1 MPPKKA
7 AVVEPEDYSDESE
20 YSEEQEPE
28 QEQEPEPVKPIKKRA
43 PAKPKAPA
51 MAKKAPVKRRTKA
64 QIAADTAANVLGP
77 NSELSVNPVA
87 SQIAEANAQPDPVD
101 DPTEELSLADLQK
114 LIAAQVSTNSAS
126 QLAAQSN
133 TSQSSEQT
141 APDQAA
147 APAKKPRGRPRKN
160 PTAAQQLES
169 LNSNKEIIDSVKLL
183 SKLVL
188 ESGQQYKTIN
198 ERLDSLTKSEDQ
210 AMKKQ
215 MADDIAKTRMFF
227 QNLHKK

>member
-7 AVVEPEDYSDESE
+7 AVVEPVDDYSDESE
-20 YSEEQEPE
+20 YSEEQE
-28 QEQEPEPVKPIKKRA
+28 QEQAPEPEPVKPIKKRA

-51 MAKKAPVKRRTKA
+51 MEKKAPVKRRTKA
-64 QIAADTAANVLGP
+64 QIAADAAANVLGP

-114 LIAAQVSTNSAS
+114 LIAAQVATGAS